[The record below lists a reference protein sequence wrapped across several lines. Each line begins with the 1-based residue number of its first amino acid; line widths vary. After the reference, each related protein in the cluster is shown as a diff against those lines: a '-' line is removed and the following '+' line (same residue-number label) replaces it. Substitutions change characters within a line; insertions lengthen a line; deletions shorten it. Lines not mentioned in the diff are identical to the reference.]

1 MMRLNMIYVPWVQL
15 SSHIIEEL
23 MISNEEAMK
32 LLLKNNGDPNK
43 TIIEYMNTF
52 Q

>member
-23 MISNEEAMK
+23 MIKQSYSFDD
-32 LLLKNNGDPNK
+32 LLLVPKFS
-43 TIIEYMNTF
+43 EV
-52 Q
+52 